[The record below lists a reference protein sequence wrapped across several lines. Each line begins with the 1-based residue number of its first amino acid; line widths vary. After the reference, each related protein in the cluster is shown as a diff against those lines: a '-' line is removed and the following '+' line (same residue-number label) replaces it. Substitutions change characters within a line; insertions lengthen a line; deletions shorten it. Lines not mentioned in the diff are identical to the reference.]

1 MSAVQLLTSAAME
14 LKNYIDKENEKLK
27 AGIRCDD
34 LDPPN
39 YHDHQTCQELM
50 DLAKKINKG
59 EL

>member
-1 MSAVQLLTSAAME
+1 MNAIQILTSAANE
-14 LKNYIDKENEKLK
+14 LKYYIDKENKKLK
-27 AGIRCDD
+27 SNISCDD
-34 LDPPN
+34 LDPPD